1 MTAQAADS
9 VYKKL
14 EKVGIRRSDKPI
26 DNSVIAQVS
35 GTQYRIISD
44 IPNSAVTLSVTQFFE
59 ILSLINSLNE
69 NIDEHGKMIEEKKL
83 KVANNGEVIVR
94 IHKIRMKIG
103 DITLPNEVRVAFAEH
118 QVPELLLGRLDVF
131 NHFEIHLKQDQLK
144 TTMVSKISSVTPR
157 PN

>member
-1 MTAQAADS
+1 MSIDFDWVRVSSVFGPLYKPVANVEFETNAHEWQSFELKVDS
-9 VYKKL
+9 GAV
-14 EKVGIRRSDKPI
+14 
-26 DNSVIAQVS
+26 
-35 GTQYRIISD
+35 
-44 IPNSAVTLSVTQFFE
+44 VTL
-59 ILSLINSLNE
+59 LNADDCSLLGYKLN
-69 NIDEHGKMIEEKKL
+69 DGEEKKL

-144 TTMVSKISSVTPR
+144 TTMISKIRSVTPR